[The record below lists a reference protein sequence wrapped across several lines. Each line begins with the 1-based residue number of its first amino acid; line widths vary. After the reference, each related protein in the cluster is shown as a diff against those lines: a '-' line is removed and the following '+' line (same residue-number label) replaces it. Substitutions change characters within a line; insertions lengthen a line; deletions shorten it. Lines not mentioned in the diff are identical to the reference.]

1 MYIYYIYVYI
11 MYIYIYY
18 YMHSEEYPEPCPT
31 SKMEFFEKIVNI
43 FHLLTI
49 SKKAPS

>member
-11 MYIYIYY
+11 MHIYY
-18 YMHSEEYPEPCPT
+18 YMYSEEYPEPCHT
-31 SKMEFFEKIVNI
+31 FKMEFFEKIVNS